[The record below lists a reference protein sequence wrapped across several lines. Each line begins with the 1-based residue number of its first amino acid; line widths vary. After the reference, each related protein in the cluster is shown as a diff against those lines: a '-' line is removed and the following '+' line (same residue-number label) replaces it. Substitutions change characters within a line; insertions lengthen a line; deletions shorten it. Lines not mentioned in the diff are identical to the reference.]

1 MSTKPELPNNEELD
15 LESMTDEAKK
25 NIIRK
30 TCYEKVRLIIYKY

>member
-25 NIIRK
+25 
-30 TCYEKVRLIIYKY
+30 TSFEKLTVKKSD